1 MIDVSNLWAKLV
13 TMQNYFR
20 TQAIG
25 SGKRNRTRSTL
36 IDSAIDVFSEKGIEE
51 ASIHEITA
59 IAGLAN
65 GTFYN
70 HFKDKD
76 ELAFASS
83 EAIALEIAK
92 VLDERMSE
100 LDRGVSRIV
109 VASWAL
115 LKIAFSTEPWAYVL
129 VGQYLRHPGVEGSAF
144 QYMRADIERAVAQGE
159 VETEVDTFLLE
170 QIASLMMAAL
180 RRLLDGGMQA
190 DVLSRTCGNILRL
203 LGLTPVQARRE
214 VERVS
219 GHPLLDADLELSV
232 LVR

>member
-1 MIDVSNLWAKLV
+1 
-13 TMQNYFR
+13 MQNYFR

-25 SGKRNRTRSTL
+25 STKRNRTRSTL
-36 IDSAIDVFSEKGIEE
+36 IDSAIDVFSAKGIEE

-76 ELAFASS
+76 ELAMASS

-92 VLDERMSE
+92 ALDGRMND

-109 VASWAL
+109 VASWAFL
-115 LKIAFSTEPWAYVL
+115 QIALSAEAWAWVL
-129 VGQYLRHPGVEGSAF
+129 VGQYLRHPNVETSAF
-144 QYMRADIERAVAQGE
+144 NYMQADIELAAAQGE
-159 VETEVDTFLLE
+159 LDVEVDTFLLE

-180 RRLLDGGMQA
+180 RRLLNGGLQT
-190 DVLSRTCGNILRL
+190 DVLSRTCENILRL
-203 LGLTPVQARRE
+203 LGLTPAQARRE
-214 VERVS
+214 VARVS
-219 GHPLLDADLELSV
+219 SHPLLEAGVSIDLAG
-232 LVR
+232 

>member
-1 MIDVSNLWAKLV
+1 MAV
-13 TMQNYFR
+13 MQNYFR

-25 SGKRNRTRSTL
+25 ATKRTRTRSTL

-76 ELAFASS
+76 ELALASS

-92 VLDERMSE
+92 VLDERMSD
-100 LDRGVSRIV
+100 LDRGVSRVV
-109 VASWAL
+109 VASWAFL
-115 LKIAFSTEPWAYVL
+115 TIACSAEPWACVL

-144 QYMRADIERAVAQGE
+144 QYMRADIERAVAQGQ
-159 VETEVDTFLLE
+159 VEAEVDTFLLE

-180 RRLLDGGMQA
+180 RRLLNVGMQA
-190 DVLSRTCGNILRL
+190 DVLSRTCENILRL
-203 LGLTPVQARRE
+203 LGLTPTQARRE

-219 GHPLLDADLELSV
+219 GHPLLDSGLELAL